1 MSGFA
6 FSRGLKSGGAIVL
19 QRRRRH
25 RVIQVGIQEEGG
37 KDMAQLRKLT
47 ALAFGAVLVAA
58 CGAERDESAAQTAP
72 APDVEMQATTPDDTL
87 SPADSTDTMPPDEP
101 DPAMSDTLPTA
112 EDPPPA
118 EPSPP
123 PSR

>member
-1 MSGFA
+1 MG
-6 FSRGLKSGGAIVL
+6 
-19 QRRRRH
+19 
-25 RVIQVGIQEEGG
+25 
-37 KDMAQLRKLT
+37 QLRKLT
-47 ALAFGAVLVAA
+47 VLAFGAVLVAA
-58 CGAERDESAAQTAP
+58 CGTEREDSAAQTAP
-72 APDVEMQATTPDDTL
+72 PSSDAEMQATTPDDVL
-87 SPADSTDTMPPDEP
+87 SPADSTDTMPPGEP